1 MEPIYQQLNALFEN
15 PQFAKEFEANPK
27 EAYEKHSGEKWP
39 YRQAN
44 VKVVTDDASTLH
56 VTFPPPPGMLYD
68 DELSDLSGGIQLS
81 DAASAASASTYSTF
95 IGCLGCL
102 GTASSN
108 SAQRV
113 AQAAAQIM
121 HGDSAVTPP
130 ADGQASRPPTE

>member
-39 YRQAN
+39 FRQTN
-44 VKVVTDDASTLH
+44 VKVMTDDANTLH
-56 VTFPPPPGMLYD
+56 ITFPGPPGILHD
-68 DELSDLSGGIQLS
+68 DELSSVAGGIQLS
-81 DAASAASASTYSTF
+81 DAASAGSASTYGTF
-95 IGCLGCL
+95 IGCLGTL

-121 HGDSAVTPP
+121 HGDAEVP
-130 ADGQASRPPTE
+130 AEATGTAPPTE